1 MAYSRVIF
9 VGQTGACREAMAAE
23 IMREF
28 IPEKPVEVFA
38 RGLVV
43 LFPEPMNRKA
53 EAVLVG
59 NGISTEGFTAMQLQ
73 NEDIIPGT
81 LLLVMESAQRAR
93 VLENYSNAKESD
105 VWVLNEYVGDEL
117 EVIDPYGGTLTAY
130 GLCYETLRAIVR
142 KIIKKLNESY
152 LEEEGLA

>member
-1 MAYSRVIF
+1 MAYSRIIF

-28 IPEKPVEVFA
+28 MPEKPLEILA

-53 EAVLVG
+53 EAVLIG
-59 NGISTEGFTAMQLQ
+59 NGISIQGFAATQLQ
-73 NEDIIPGT
+73 NSDITPDT
-81 LLLVMESAQRAR
+81 LILVMESGQRAR
-93 VLENYSNAKESD
+93 VLEKYPNAKESS
-105 VWVLNEYVGDEL
+105 VWLLNEYVGDEL

-130 GLCYETLRAIVR
+130 GLCYETLRAIIK
-142 KIIKKLNESY
+142 KIIKKLNEAY

>member
-1 MAYSRVIF
+1 MVYSRVIF

-28 IPEKPVEVFA
+28 MLEKPVEILA

-53 EAVLVG
+53 EAVLIG
-59 NGISTEGFTAMQLQ
+59 NGISTEGFTATQLQ
-73 NEDIIPGT
+73 NEDITPGT
-81 LLLVMESAQRAR
+81 LLLVLESGQRAR
-93 VLENYSNAKESD
+93 VLDNYPNAQESD
-105 VWVLNEYVGDEL
+105 VWLLNEYVGDEL

-130 GLCYETLRAIVR
+130 GLCYETLRAIIR
-142 KIIKKLNESY
+142 KLIKKLNEAY
-152 LEEEGLA
+152 LEEVGLA